1 MLANRGGSGL
11 RNQVSDDDSADE
23 HLVVGGGKSKRK
35 NSLMRKLSLGKGKS
49 SNTRI

>member
-1 MLANRGGSGL
+1 MLAKAGGSGL

-23 HLVVGGGKSKRK
+23 VVIPNKSKKR
-35 NSLMRKLSLGKGKS
+35 STMMDKLTLGKGKS